1 MIHTSASCTGADTVI
16 FLENDFNPY
25 VDRQSADRAHRIGQT
40 KSVSVY
46 NLITC
51 DSIEEN
57 IMMIQAKKIAMSEA
71 IINTDNSTLYS
82 MGTDRLLDIFSAR
95 NEGASESSDIVD
107 LDTLAERLNQEYA
120 TLSVDEFLGSL
131 NA

>member
-1 MIHTSASCTGADTVI
+1 
-16 FLENDFNPY
+16 
-25 VDRQSADRAHRIGQT
+25 
-40 KSVSVY
+40 
-46 NLITC
+46 
-51 DSIEEN
+51 
-57 IMMIQAKKIAMSEA
+57 MMIQAKKIAMSEA